1 MIPGQ
6 TLSVLSILIIPLFT
20 IQILLFLKH
29 NVHDM
34 LVPIDYYYLT
44 YRITK
49 IAKTFSDRL
58 EKQQKNNITNYF
70 ITSLFFMT
78 SRLSSVKFV
87 VLKMK
92 DLKDHFVFINLIFI
106 PNIP

>member
-1 MIPGQ
+1 MNLGQ
-6 TLSVLSILIIPLFT
+6 ILLVLSIHIIPFIHKT
-20 IQILLFLKH
+20 NIILFLKH

-58 EKQQKNNITNYF
+58 EKQQKNNITNSF
-70 ITSLFFMT
+70 IRSLFFMT
-78 SRLSSVKFV
+78 SRLPSVKFE
-87 VLKMK
+87 VLNMK
-92 DLKDHFVFINLIFI
+92 
-106 PNIP
+106 